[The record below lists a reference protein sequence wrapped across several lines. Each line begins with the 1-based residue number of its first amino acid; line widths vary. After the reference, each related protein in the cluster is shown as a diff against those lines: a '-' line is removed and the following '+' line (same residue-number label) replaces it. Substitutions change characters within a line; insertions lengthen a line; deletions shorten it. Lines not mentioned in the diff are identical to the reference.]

1 VKSNIYIV
9 IVSFIAGVL
18 LCYFVMPS
26 KEVTKEVESKEQAKK
41 IAELESRIKANV
53 VTYRTIYKDRIVEK
67 IIDKSVTEKKEKE
80 DLVTQKTSQV
90 EETTKINTKKIGLE
104 AGMNV
109 NHTYYGHVTY
119 DLFGNFFIGGHIEI
133 GLHNTLGAG
142 IGVRL

>member
-1 VKSNIYIV
+1 M
-9 IVSFIAGVL
+9 AGVL
-18 LCYFVMPS
+18 LCYFFLPA
-26 KEVTKEVESKEQAKK
+26 KEVEIESKEQAKK

-67 IIDKSVTEKKEKE
+67 IVDKSVTDTTEKKQEDIKAETKE
-80 DLVTQKTSQV
+80 VV
-90 EETTKINTKKIGLE
+90 KINTKKFGVE

-119 DLFGNFFIGGHIEI
+119 DLFGNFFIGGHVEI